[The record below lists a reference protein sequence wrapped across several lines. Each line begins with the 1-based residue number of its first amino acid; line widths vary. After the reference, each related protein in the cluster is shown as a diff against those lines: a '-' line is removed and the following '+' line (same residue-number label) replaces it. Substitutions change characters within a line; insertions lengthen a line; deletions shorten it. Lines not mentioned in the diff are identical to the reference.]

1 MAESQ
6 LYADLTHWLAA
17 NPDLIAL
24 AFACIAFA
32 ESFAIVGVIVP
43 GVVMLAAASF
53 VAGSG
58 ALGLPE
64 ALAAT
69 WFGAVLGDGVSYLIG
84 RRFHASVRNMRP
96 FVNHPNWLNSAEA
109 LFKRYGWLSVVIGRF
124 IGPIRPIIPMTA
136 GALDMNASIFFGVN
150 AVSAIVWAPV
160 YVLPGYLLGMNI
172 ESGFDSVQ
180 AITGMILLVGLA
192 LLISL
197 TARRLQQKRS

>member
-6 LYADLTHWLAA
+6 LYADFTNWLNA

-24 AFACIAFA
+24 TLACIAFA

-43 GVVMLAAASF
+43 GVIMLGAASF
-53 VAGSG
+53 VAGTG

-69 WFGAVLGDGVSYLIG
+69 WFGAVLGDGISYLIG
-84 RRFHASVRNMRP
+84 RRFHGAVRSMRP
-96 FVNHPNWLNSAEA
+96 FVNHPNWINNAEA

-136 GALDMNASIFFGVN
+136 GALDMNTSLFFGIN
-150 AVSAIVWAPV
+150 AVSALVWAPV
-160 YVLPGYLLGMNI
+160 YVLPGYLLGANI
-172 ESGFDSVQ
+172 ESGFDSIETV
-180 AITGMILLVGLA
+180 AGLILLVTMAGL
-192 LLISL
+192 L
-197 TARRLQQKRS
+197 TLVARRLQQNHS